1 MKRIW
6 KSAILCLTLAVLLA
20 GLPGF
25 AQAAEQ
31 TELDA
36 VQALIDALPDA
47 QEITPENAQD
57 VADRL
62 SAIDAAKLP
71 LTDAERERLD
81 FTRYQ
86 AAVSAMMTLQGQPGA
101 EVPMPAMQ
109 IFVKTL
115 AGKHITLEVEPN
127 DSIDAIK
134 AKIQEKEGIPPD
146 QQRLIFA
153 GKQLE
158 EGKTLSDY
166 NIQKDS
172 TLHLVLRLQ
181 GSVTLDVSQGDIVI
195 TETGH
200 SVGGVAS
207 GAYAEYILTGTT
219 DTYTVRVES
228 GSHAITLKGVTI
240 DVSNTDK
247 AAMDVT
253 GATVELTLEGSNT
266 LKSGTAKAGLQK
278 NGLDGTLTIGGTG
291 SLTAAAGEGTYGSG
305 GGAGIGGAGG
315 NGTGNITINGG
326 TIYATGS
333 DSFYG
338 AGAGIGAGG
347 VSSHA
352 SHITIN
358 GGTIYA
364 TAGAN
369 GAAGIGGGGHD
380 GTLTGFTI
388 TGGWVTATGHGK
400 HGNDNDGSVNAI
412 GGGAGNGGGAAAIPA
427 DANAV
432 VFDGYTKQGRVYG
445 DYVLTQDREIPA
457 GYTLTIPA
465 GASLTVPCG
474 KTLTQN
480 GQLAGPNAPV
490 GHPLT
495 YSVQD
500 NVITES
506 CACGHTA
513 AAVLTAEDAVYT
525 AGPVQTAAV
534 TYDADWQGGELTVRY
549 TDNLRA
555 GTAEA
560 TAQIEDAVAKTTFQI
575 QPAPIRIVQAQVGD
589 KVCDGTTAASVTAV
603 TISGVQGADVL
614 QNGVDYKVSAM
625 YDSAEPGERTVT
637 VAMTLLDTQTARNY
651 VVNGALEV
659 PGTITPKA
667 EETTQPTQTDA
678 PTAAPT
684 TAPAQPPQNGNPATG
699 DASAALLRLTL
710 LVMSAACMAA
720 VWSFS
725 KKRV

>member
-115 AGKHITLEVEPN
+115 TGKTITLEVEPN

-134 AKIQEKEGIPPD
+134 AKIQEKEGLPPD

-166 NIQKDS
+166 NIQKES
-172 TLHLVLRLQ
+172 TLHLVLRLTD
-181 GSVTLDVSQGDIVI
+181 GVNLYVSQGDILI
-195 TETGH
+195 TETGF
-200 SVGGVAS
+200 SVGGS
-207 GAYAEYILTGTT
+207 GETPYTGSYVLTGTT
-219 DTYTVRVES
+219 DTYTVRVAS
-228 GSHAITLKGVTI
+228 GSHSITLDGVTI
-240 DVSNTDK
+240 DVSATDK

-253 GATVELTLEGSNT
+253 GATVELKLEGSNT

-278 NGLDGTLTIGGTG
+278 NGTDGTLTIGGTG

-338 AGAGIGAGG
+338 AGAGIGAG
-347 VSSHA
+347 VCPPMLLILPS
-352 SHITIN
+352 
-358 GGTIYA
+358 
-364 TAGAN
+364 
-369 GAAGIGGGGHD
+369 
-380 GTLTGFTI
+380 
-388 TGGWVTATGHGK
+388 
-400 HGNDNDGSVNAI
+400 
-412 GGGAGNGGGAAAIPA
+412 
-427 DANAV
+427 
-432 VFDGYTKQGRVYG
+432 
-445 DYVLTQDREIPA
+445 
-457 GYTLTIPA
+457 
-465 GASLTVPCG
+465 
-474 KTLTQN
+474 
-480 GQLAGPNAPV
+480 
-490 GHPLT
+490 
-495 YSVQD
+495 
-500 NVITES
+500 
-506 CACGHTA
+506 TA
-513 AAVLTAEDAVYT
+513 ARSM
-525 AGPVQTAAV
+525 P
-534 TYDADWQGGELTVRY
+534 R
-549 TDNLRA
+549 R
-555 GTAEA
+555 
-560 TAQIEDAVAKTTFQI
+560 
-575 QPAPIRIVQAQVGD
+575 
-589 KVCDGTTAASVTAV
+589 
-603 TISGVQGADVL
+603 
-614 QNGVDYKVSAM
+614 
-625 YDSAEPGERTVT
+625 
-637 VAMTLLDTQTARNY
+637 
-651 VVNGALEV
+651 
-659 PGTITPKA
+659 
-667 EETTQPTQTDA
+667 A
-678 PTAAPT
+678 PTARRVLAAADMMAP
-684 TAPAQPPQNGNPATG
+684 
-699 DASAALLRLTL
+699 
-710 LVMSAACMAA
+710 
-720 VWSFS
+720 
-725 KKRV
+725 